1 MKSKTPLFA
10 AIIIIIVI
18 AVIIAISNSNKTEK
32 NISDN
37 RPSSPNQKNSPS
49 ERSRDNR
56 PARRLTTSTT
66 LSQLEWEEKVDLV
79 LASDSISTGKAN
91 SVLLGIALDENAPI
105 SIRND
110 AIEHALNL
118 IDDKGFDK
126 VQRTMGTGRNE
137 LPEPLVQTILDDT
150 LNRADSIQLTT
161 ALKVLEGSHTS
172 VIEEAKELLEF
183 HLELE
188 HGDNVQLWQKAVN
201 DYIAEL
207 KKEEAVK

>member
-10 AIIIIIVI
+10 AIIIIVI

-32 NISDN
+32 DISDN
-37 RPSSPNQKNSPS
+37 RPSSPDQKNSPS
-49 ERSRDNR
+49 ERSSDNR
-56 PARRLTTSTT
+56 PARRATTSTT
-66 LSQLEWEEKVDLV
+66 LSQLEWEEKIDHV
-79 LASDSISTGKAN
+79 LATDTISTEKAN
-91 SVLLGIALDENAPI
+91 RLLLGMVLDENAPI

-110 AIEHALNL
+110 ALEHALNL
-118 IDDKGFDK
+118 IGDQGFDK
-126 VQRTMGTGRNE
+126 VQRVMGTGRNE

-161 ALKVLEGSHTS
+161 ALIAIQGSHTKT
-172 VIEEAKELLEF
+172 IEEARELLEF

-201 DYIAEL
+201 DYLAEQ
-207 KKEEAVK
+207 KKEEAAK